1 MSHGDL
7 TRARS
12 WKRRIQPK
20 EAYSSPGLL
29 YSEACE
35 NACYRKLSDRL
46 SWNVPAFAAKGLLGP
61 KSGEKQGESFNIL
74 VILP

>member
-1 MSHGDL
+1 MSHGGL

-29 YSEACE
+29 YSENNHQEPDTNDDNEVKCVE
-35 NACYRKLSDRL
+35 DHDS
-46 SWNVPAFAAKGLLGP
+46 P
-61 KSGEKQGESFNIL
+61 
-74 VILP
+74 LPSCITPDIKNGISTYC